1 MTTTPGDWKK
11 VQDREGELED
21 IKDSMEDGQQQV
33 VLGYRKED
41 TSMEKM
47 QVVLE
52 KDALEGY
59 LYYWRYDTGEAGAQ
73 LKYQYDHDE
82 VGEWSTNY
90 QDAKDEALYKINEIT
105 EPSKE
110 ELSKKLN
117 IIISQSGGLIQE
129 HPNVGSWETTRPG
142 AMNGEIV
149 AFKND
154 EANFKRLSIRY
165 YEEGM
170 VRPGLG
176 ISKEEA
182 SEDQI
187 LETDYWIVET
197 MDRDEEYA
205 WGENEWFKRQSA
217 AADRVAEIMLEVTEN
232 RE

>member
-90 QDAKDEALYKINEIT
+90 QDAKDEALYKV
-105 EPSKE
+105 K
-110 ELSKKLN
+110 
-117 IIISQSGGLIQE
+117 
-129 HPNVGSWETTRPG
+129 
-142 AMNGEIV
+142 
-149 AFKND
+149 
-154 EANFKRLSIRY
+154 
-165 YEEGM
+165 
-170 VRPGLG
+170 
-176 ISKEEA
+176 
-182 SEDQI
+182 
-187 LETDYWIVET
+187 
-197 MDRDEEYA
+197 
-205 WGENEWFKRQSA
+205 
-217 AADRVAEIMLEVTEN
+217 
-232 RE
+232 

>member
-1 MTTTPGDWKK
+1 
-11 VQDREGELED
+11 
-21 IKDSMEDGQQQV
+21 
-33 VLGYRKED
+33 
-41 TSMEKM
+41 
-47 QVVLE
+47 
-52 KDALEGY
+52 
-59 LYYWRYDTGEAGAQ
+59 
-73 LKYQYDHDE
+73 
-82 VGEWSTNY
+82 
-90 QDAKDEALYKINEIT
+90 
-105 EPSKE
+105 
-110 ELSKKLN
+110 
-117 IIISQSGGLIQE
+117 
-129 HPNVGSWETTRPG
+129 
-142 AMNGEIV
+142 MNGEIV